1 MTGKDKQ
8 KVGFDPLLYQIKKDK
23 QKISTN
29 ATIKTLNTLSYIC

>member
-23 QKISTN
+23 QKVS